1 MMAGDVVLFRCYSS
15 VGMVGGPQTVSIGSG
30 CERMSTVQHEIMHAL
45 GIYHEQSRTDRDD
58 YVTIELQ
65 NVNSG

>member
-1 MMAGDVVLFRCYSS
+1 
-15 VGMVGGPQTVSIGSG
+15 VSIGNG

-65 NVNSG
+65 NVDSGCYCVSLHAIVLL